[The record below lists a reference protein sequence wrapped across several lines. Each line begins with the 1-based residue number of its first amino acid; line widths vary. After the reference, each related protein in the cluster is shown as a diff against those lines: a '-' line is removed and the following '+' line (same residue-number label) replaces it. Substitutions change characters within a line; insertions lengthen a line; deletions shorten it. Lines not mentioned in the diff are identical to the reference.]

1 MINNVIRKKLAG
13 IIIWRIHKVLKSQRN
28 EYFKTKSKKLN
39 FLTKAII
46 KLVKH
51 EVHVINLSAHQ
62 LTLTKKSQLRPGL
75 EYSFLDKNKNRGK
88 FQAANLESVCQRV
101 DDEINQKPKEDLHEF
116 IRGYTDIFMKNVD
129 DSKDYTYKIF
139 KLDKDSSVIII
150 DKNDYINKRESM
162 INEGI
167 DKGT

>member
-1 MINNVIRKKLAG
+1 
-13 IIIWRIHKVLKSQRN
+13 
-28 EYFKTKSKKLN
+28 
-39 FLTKAII
+39 
-46 KLVKH
+46 
-51 EVHVINLSAHQ
+51 
-62 LTLTKKSQLRPGL
+62 
-75 EYSFLDKNKNRGK
+75 
-88 FQAANLESVCQRV
+88 
-101 DDEINQKPKEDLHEF
+101 
-116 IRGYTDIFMKNVD
+116 MKNVD